1 MKRNNIP
8 LEIIEENRAK
18 ISLALSLV
26 TLLLLCV
33 IITQVDKAFVSA
45 DRNAA
50 SISGQEDQNQEGD
63 VETVTSSVRIL
74 AAGNN
79 IFDENILSAG
89 QADEAAWNYDQVY
102 SLIKDQISQAD
113 LSIVSQES
121 AFTSEHSL
129 VSGGP
134 VYSTPVEVASA
145 LVNAGF
151 DIIAGATEHAD
162 DFGSEHLAN
171 SLAFW
176 QSTYPDT
183 ALLGLHSSQ
192 EEAANIRVVE
202 QNGIRIA
209 LLNYS
214 FGSSSDSIKMDAPF
228 MVDYLEREKVASAIA
243 QAKSVSD
250 CIIFLAHWGTVDS
263 AVPTEYQ
270 NQWAQFLLQQGVK
283 VVVGSHPYVLQPCQ
297 ILTDGAGNEML
308 VYYSLGN
315 LVSGAQSVPELLGGL
330 AGFTLEKTV
339 TGDQTTVRIADNSL
353 TPVVMHYSANL
364 NICNV
369 YPLSAYTDDLARGH
383 GINSV
388 DAYAEA
394 TMSVAAFQ
402 ELFNY
407 IMRLSVDVS
416 QNVNLLDYTFNP
428 DTTLTGPDGSILY
441 PGEIAAANAA
451 EGSLDTLVQVM
462 IDASAANTS
471 ADEGQDMGVDQGMD
485 ADAYM
490 DSGMDTDTYTDTGMG
505 GDLYMDTSMDMDPYT
520 AMLQAE

>member
-1 MKRNNIP
+1 M
-8 LEIIEENRAK
+8 
-18 ISLALSLV
+18 
-26 TLLLLCV
+26 
-33 IITQVDKAFVSA
+33 
-45 DRNAA
+45 
-50 SISGQEDQNQEGD
+50 
-63 VETVTSSVRIL
+63 
-74 AAGNN
+74 
-79 IFDENILSAG
+79 
-89 QADEAAWNYDQVY
+89 
-102 SLIKDQISQAD
+102 
-113 LSIVSQES
+113 
-121 AFTSEHSL
+121 
-129 VSGGP
+129 
-134 VYSTPVEVASA
+134 
-145 LVNAGF
+145 
-151 DIIAGATEHAD
+151 
-162 DFGSEHLAN
+162 
-171 SLAFW
+171 
-176 QSTYPDT
+176 
-183 ALLGLHSSQ
+183 
-192 EEAANIRVVE
+192 
-202 QNGIRIA
+202 
-209 LLNYS
+209 
-214 FGSSSDSIKMDAPF
+214 
-228 MVDYLEREKVASAIA
+228 
-243 QAKSVSD
+243 
-250 CIIFLAHWGTVDS
+250 
-263 AVPTEYQ
+263 
-270 NQWAQFLLQQGVK
+270 
-283 VVVGSHPYVLQPCQ
+283 VGSHPYVLQPCQ

-353 TPVVMHYSANL
+353 TPVVMHYTANL